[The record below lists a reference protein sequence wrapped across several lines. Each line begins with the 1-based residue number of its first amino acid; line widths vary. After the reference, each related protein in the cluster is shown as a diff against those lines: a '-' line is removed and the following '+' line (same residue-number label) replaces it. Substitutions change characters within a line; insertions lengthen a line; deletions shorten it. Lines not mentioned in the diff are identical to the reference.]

1 MSESGGRKQFDI
13 YRDPNVSEAVLCR
26 PVLDGLVEKVSQL
39 LLAFPDHPTLMQ
51 VSIIC
56 SGYNIFMSAYYS
68 LLHLVSEQP
77 CVCGLSLVTSLRA
90 SNQHSCVV
98 PERVLCYMRS

>member
-51 VSIIC
+51 VSNIC
-56 SGYNIFMSAYYS
+56 SHDDIFMSAYYS
-68 LLHLVSEQP
+68 
-77 CVCGLSLVTSLRA
+77 
-90 SNQHSCVV
+90 
-98 PERVLCYMRS
+98 